1 MKRETF
7 KISETTIVN
16 YCRGVYKGADAAR
29 IEEAIAASSDLQEL
43 VLQIRKVL
51 VLEQDID
58 EVRNINIQTA
68 YKKVSKRIFQK
79 HSGVRTIL
87 GFVNRY
93 AAVLLLPL
101 LVSSIVFAGLYF
113 SQNSH
118 AITYCEV
125 STPLGSTMRY
135 ELSDGSVVWLNAG
148 SKLRFPNRF
157 AQDIREVELWGEG
170 YFEVKADIKH
180 PFYVKMENGS
190 KVFAYGTRFNVNS
203 YSDEEF
209 VETVLEKGKVNIISH
224 DGKSSVVLQPGERGV
239 ISKGDHSML
248 VEKTG
253 LYEKTAWREG
263 KLIFRNDPLADVFK
277 RLSRQFNV
285 DIKYENPEDR
295 EYSYRATFKNENLY
309 QILDYLKLIA
319 PIEYRVLDTVQ
330 NHDST
335 FPKRIIEITL
345 RR

>member
-7 KISETTIVN
+7 KISEKTIVD
-16 YCRGVYKGADAAR
+16 YCRGKYKGADVAQ
-29 IEEAIAASSDLQEL
+29 IEKAIDASSELQEL
-43 VLQIRKVL
+43 VCQMRNVA

-58 EVRNINIQTA
+58 EVKMIDVQAA
-68 YKKVSKRIFQK
+68 YHRVSKRIFPK
-79 HSGVRTIL
+79 YSDSRTLL

-93 AAVLLLPL
+93 AAILLLPL
-101 LVSSIVFAGLYF
+101 FISSIVFATLYF
-113 SQNSH
+113 RQDYR
-118 AITYCEV
+118 AISYCEV

-135 ELSDGSVVWLNAG
+135 ELPDGSVVWLNSG
-148 SKLRFPNRF
+148 SKLRFPNHF

-170 YFEVKADIKH
+170 YFEVKADLKH

-190 KVFAYGTRFNVNS
+190 KIFAYGTRFNVNS
-203 YSDEEF
+203 YSDEDF
-209 VETVLEKGKVNIISH
+209 VETVLEKGKVNMISH

-239 ISKGDHSML
+239 ISKLDHSMI

-263 KLIFRNDPLADVFK
+263 KLVFRNNPLVDVFK

-285 DIKYENPEDR
+285 DIIYENPEDK

-319 PIEYRVLDTVQ
+319 PIEYKVLDSVQ
-330 NHDST
+330 NQDST
-335 FPKRIIEITL
+335 FSKRIIEITL
-345 RR
+345 KR

>member
-1 MKRETF
+1 MKRETL
-7 KISETTIVN
+7 KISETTIFN

-29 IEEAIAASSDLQEL
+29 IKEAIANSSKLQEL
-43 VLQIRKVL
+43 VSQIRTVV

-58 EVRNINIQTA
+58 EVKKIDIQAA
-68 YKKVSKRIFQK
+68 YNKVSTRIFQK
-79 HSGVRTIL
+79 HSGVHTIL

-101 LVSSIVFAGLYF
+101 LVTSIVFAGLYF
-113 SQNSH
+113 SQTSR

-170 YFEVKADIKH
+170 YFEVKADLKH
-180 PFYVKMENGS
+180 PFYVKLENGS

-203 YSDEEF
+203 YNDDDF

-239 ISKGDHSML
+239 ISKVDHSVL

-263 KLIFRNDPLADVFK
+263 KLVFRNASLDVILK
-277 RLSRQFNV
+277 KLSRHYNV
-285 DIKYENPEDR
+285 DIVFKSNSSQKYF
-295 EYSYRATFKNENLY
+295 YRATFKNESIF
-309 QILDYLKLIA
+309 QILDYLKISA
-319 PIEYRVLDTVQ
+319 PLEWKFIESVQ
-330 NHDST
+330 KSDST
-335 FPKRIIEITL
+335 FTKRLIEVSL
-345 RR
+345 VE